1 MVSGPLVLCL
11 LLLFTGWSSG
21 LLADDAPLVSKA
33 KTTEDQIRVNA
44 DNLVSNADDSYAE
57 FAGNVKVTQ
66 GKTTITSDKLRI
78 YYNRDDVGKG
88 QDEVAGKDTIKKIL
102 AIGNVTIR
110 SENRVAV
117 TPRAE
122 YDAATGII
130 TLSGEGSKVTSGNNT
145 VTGKKITLYRDDDRI
160 TVEGGPKKRVEAVFY
175 PGQKGLDIMGGKT
188 KKTAPKKN

>member
-1 MVSGPLVLCL
+1 MVAGPLVLW
-11 LLLFTGWSSG
+11 LFLFFGVWPPGVS
-21 LLADDAPLVSKA
+21 ADDAPIVKSPKA
-33 KTTEDQIRVNA
+33 QEDQIRVNA

-66 GKTTITSDKLRI
+66 GKTIITSDKLRI
-78 YYNRDDVGKG
+78 YYHSENAGDSQVD
-88 QDEVAGKDTIKKIL
+88 VAGKETIKKIL
-102 AIGNVTIR
+102 AVGNVTIR
-110 SENRVAV
+110 AEDRVAV

-145 VTGKKITLYRDDDRI
+145 VTGKKITLYRDDDRV

-175 PGQKGLDIMGGKT
+175 PGQKGLDITGGK
-188 KKTAPKKN
+188 KKAAPKKK